1 MVIAPLPLE
10 IGRAR
15 LQPHHM
21 RLLQLQ
27 LGGVLAGDDALV
39 VVDDSASGS

>member
-1 MVIAPLPLE
+1 
-10 IGRAR
+10 
-15 LQPHHM
+15 M

-39 VVDDSASGS
+39 GVDVAGEAVEERRLARAGAA